1 MASLFA
7 TVTGVSLSKL
17 FGPVKPFTVEPL
29 ADTSALPYFT
39 KMQNKRIQL
48 CGSPAGLSLL
58 VYNEKILGQPAF
70 IATNARLNIETF
82 ITKAIFKINKLTTK
96 LNKQIRDCQDC

>member
-29 ADTSALPYFT
+29 ADTSALPYFA

-70 IATNARLNIETF
+70 IATNATF
-82 ITKAIFKINKLTTK
+82 ITKAIFKINKRTTK